1 MENWDRLRILRRLAQ
16 HNATRWTRGVSDWK
30 QSLRN
35 TEEEDQMPTDPWLEP
50 DWEELDHRANAIV
63 AKYALVSGAWNV
75 LPSPLDLM
83 GVTATFAKMATE
95 LAGVYQVIVSN
106 SRARQMGWAIAT
118 TTSSVMGIA
127 FAGSKLVKF
136 IPGGGWLASL
146 LLQAPIVGAVAWAAG
161 DALKEYF
168 KQTRKGVEP
177 GISSLKDLFAS
188 RLHLNLKGG
197 KNGKNGAKPDKGTPA
212 AAGKNGTASSAPVE
226 ATPAMS
232 DVVEKIAGLHELLR
246 QGAITQEEFDKKK
259 TDLLSQM

>member
-1 MENWDRLRILRRLAQ
+1 
-16 HNATRWTRGVSDWK
+16 
-30 QSLRN
+30 
-35 TEEEDQMPTDPWLEP
+35 
-50 DWEELDHRANAIV
+50 
-63 AKYALVSGAWNV
+63 
-75 LPSPLDLM
+75 M
-83 GVTATFAKMATE
+83 GV
-95 LAGVYQVIVSN
+95 
-106 SRARQMGWAIAT
+106 
-118 TTSSVMGIA
+118 A
-127 FAGSKLVKF
+127 FAGSKLVKY

-177 GISSLKDLFAS
+177 GITSLKDLFAS

-197 KNGKNGAKPDKGTPA
+197 KNKNGAKPEKDAPSKNG
-212 AAGKNGTASSAPVE
+212 AAGTVPAE
-226 ATPAMS
+226 ATAAPS